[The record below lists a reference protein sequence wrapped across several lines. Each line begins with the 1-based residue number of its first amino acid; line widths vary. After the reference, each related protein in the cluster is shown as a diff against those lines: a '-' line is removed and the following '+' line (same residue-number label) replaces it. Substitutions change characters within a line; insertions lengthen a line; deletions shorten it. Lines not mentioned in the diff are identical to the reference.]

1 MCRDLIL
8 LVGGGSVLGS
18 AVNSSRLL
26 HIISEGIKP
35 HLVGQPLVLTVFAVL
50 FLVFLITTFVSHTVA
65 ALILTPLIIRI
76 GASAGHT
83 QLVVMAATLMMSGTM
98 SLPTSSFPNINSLS
112 QEDDFGRPFLRSPDF
127 LVHGTAVAVSLWGLL
142 NLFAVTYLQL
152 VFAPDGA
159 KEEGAVGMGGG
170 GGGGGGE

>member
-1 MCRDLIL
+1 M
-8 LVGGGSVLGS
+8 LGS

-50 FLVFLITTFVSHTVA
+50 FLVYLITTFVSHTVA
-65 ALILTPLIIRI
+65 ALILTPLIIKI

-112 QEDDFGRPFLRSPDF
+112 QEDDFGRPFLHSADF
-127 LVHGTAVAVSLWGLL
+127 LKHGTAVALALWALL
-142 NLFAVTYLQL
+142 NLFAVTYMQL
-152 VFAPDGA
+152 VFAPDDDGR
-159 KEEGAVGMGGG
+159 
-170 GGGGGGE
+170 GEAMTTG